1 MSRKGPVFA
10 TAIVAGV
17 MGAKRTSSI
26 IPFCHHISLDKC
38 DIKIALVDQ
47 AITQDS
53 TCIDLKIDC
62 IVSTYHK
69 TGVEMEAL
77 VGASTTALCIYDILK
92 AISHNMV
99 IKDTRL
105 ISKTGGKS
113 DYNTNNTSDI
123 A

>member
-1 MSRKGPVFA
+1 MSKKGPVFA

-17 MGAKRTSSI
+17 MGTKRTSSI
-26 IPFCHHISLDKC
+26 IPFCHQIPLDKC
-38 DIKIALVDQ
+38 DIKIVLVDQ

-53 TCIDLKIDC
+53 MFIDLKIDC

-77 VGASTTALCIYDILK
+77 VGASTTALCIYDMLK
-92 AISHNMV
+92 AVSHNIV

-113 DYNTNNTSDI
+113 DYTTNTSHI